1 MNDSIRK
8 AIAYAKNANPN
19 GVKNSIFSALA
30 NKVSDAIDLKKVEVA
45 SNLFNSPPE
54 EETEE

>member
-8 AIAYAKNANPN
+8 AIEYAKNENPN
-19 GVKNSIFSALA
+19 EVKNSIFSALA

>member
-8 AIAYAKNANPN
+8 AIDYAKNENPN

-30 NKVSDAIDLKKVEVA
+30 NKVSDAIELKMVEVA
-45 SNLFNSPPE
+45 SNLFNSPAE